1 MFSYIAVKLG
11 LADKP
16 QGATWRMLVAV
27 ACLGGIGFTM
37 SIFVDNLAFDA
48 VSQIDL
54 INKGKI
60 SILMASTTAAILG
73 SVLIMLNSKKSK

>member
-1 MFSYIAVKLG
+1 
-11 LADKP
+11 
-16 QGATWRMLVAV
+16 
-27 ACLGGIGFTM
+27 M

-48 VSQIDL
+48 ASQIDL

-60 SILMASTTAAILG
+60 SIIMASTTAAILG